1 MRNFHLLTY
10 FCCLM
15 KLTGNNLS
23 STYSLK
29 AINEKPLIVR
39 VVVGILLY
47 VNGLMIFTFLK
58 KETFRDTRYFCSDSF
73 CRHVLSIPCANKSL
87 LYDLHTMMSFL
98 TFCTTMCLESY
109 VAICLP

>member
-47 VNGLMIFTFLK
+47 VNGLMIFTSLK
-58 KETFRDTRYFCSDSF
+58 KETFRDALFCLLRLFLPTSF
-73 CRHVLSIPCANKSL
+73 IN
-87 LYDLHTMMSFL
+87 
-98 TFCTTMCLESY
+98 TMCK
-109 VAICLP
+109 